1 MAIDLPPAVA
11 DAWDRL
17 GARTDQTSIS
27 LATVTAET
35 TIFEHRSTADALE
48 SLRSGGDIPA
58 RSLFTVDL
66 SVSPSLS
73 TIGLDAADALETAAP
88 KVRDQFVETLEDDDI
103 AVGGER
109 TSEYIDRPDGAVGH
123 LTVLE
128 AAYPINAEN
137 AADGDSGD
145 GAPDGSAT
153 IDAEAHVAVWP
164 AADAYVMAGGVLPL
178 EAPDGA
184 DLLGAALDVD
194 PARDREAIV
203 DLFRG
208 LDLEAADDSATEE

>member
-48 SLRSGGDIPA
+48 SLRSGGNIPA

-88 KVRDQFVETLEDDDI
+88 TVRDQFVETLEDDAI
-103 AVGGER
+103 AVAGER
-109 TSEYIDRPDGAVGH
+109 ASEYIDRPDGAVGH

-128 AAYPINAEN
+128 AAYPIDAEN
-137 AADGDSGD
+137 TADGDG
-145 GAPDGSAT
+145 GDGSAT
-153 IDAEAHVAVWP
+153 IDAEAHIAVWP
-164 AADAYVMAGGVLPL
+164 AADVYVMAGGVLPI

-208 LDLEAADDSATEE
+208 LDLEAADDGATEE